1 MQENKNNQN
10 VEKRAAY
17 MTYEYIHSWFTQY
30 PKGQFEVSLKTF
42 IAEDAEGNKY
52 PDEKFIIDIG
62 FLDQKPLK
70 IEQMGDSLKFDT
82 ANLMDYIILSVRKN
96 SKMYKSAIVSK
107 KILIASLIGNVVD
120 TAISEINHKFKLTD
134 EG

>member
-1 MQENKNNQN
+1 
-10 VEKRAAY
+10 
-17 MTYEYIHSWFTQY
+17 
-30 PKGQFEVSLKTF
+30 
-42 IAEDAEGNKY
+42 
-52 PDEKFIIDIG
+52 
-62 FLDQKPLK
+62 
-70 IEQMGDSLKFDT
+70 MGDSLKFDT